1 MKNAIALLR
10 RNRNINSVVTE
21 ILEQTGL
28 ILF

>member
-1 MKNAIALLR
+1 MKNAIAFLR

-21 ILEQTGL
+21 ILEQTDL

>member
-1 MKNAIALLR
+1 MKNAIAFLR